1 LIAYDDDH
9 KDVVTATHV
18 SGFAAIVNDPGV
30 SRGVDV
36 PVLSIQGN
44 FDGGFCHS
52 PDCPQAAD
60 EPKAWSPGAELEL
73 HVIADAGHNI
83 HLHRAAAP
91 TEFAD
96 VRASVD
102 RRFHTR

>member
-1 LIAYDDDH
+1 MDRLGSRH
-9 KDVVTATHV
+9 HHR
-18 SGFAAIVNDPGV
+18 PG
-30 SRGVDV
+30 RGR
-36 PVLSIQGN
+36 
-44 FDGGFCHS
+44 
-52 PDCPQAAD
+52 
-60 EPKAWSPGAELEL
+60 PG
-73 HVIADAGHNI
+73 ADAGHNI